1 MKIRNA
7 VAITCFVSLALI
19 VAGVLVT
26 AATPAKGKPASET
39 LRNGPKG
46 IPPGWEKVVFVH
58 YRKNAPARP
67 TEHPGKKPKPPTE
80 DADCYTFLRRGVKWQ
95 DPANSLFHVDPTNTQ
110 ELGADAVVGALAEAA
125 GTWADET
132 TAGVLPHCWLSDE
145 PLEADWDT
153 PDGVNEV
160 VFGDIDQAGAIA
172 VTIVWGIFGGP
183 PAGRGIMEFDV
194 IFDQADFDWSLDAT
208 GSTTEM
214 DLPNIATH
222 ELGHALGLGDLYK
235 DACNHVTMYGY
246 SSNGETTKRSLE
258 PDDIAGLVALYGE

>member
-7 VAITCFVSLALI
+7 FAITCFVSLALI
-19 VAGVLVT
+19 VTAVLLT
-26 AATPAKGKPASET
+26 AAAPAKAKPASET

-67 TEHPGKKPKPPTE
+67 TERPGKKPKPPTA
-80 DADCYTFLRRGVKWQ
+80 DADCYTFMAKGVKWQ
-95 DPANSLFHVDPTNTQ
+95 NPDNSGFLI
-110 ELGADAVVGALAEAA
+110 DAASAEGLDATATAEAIA
-125 GTWADET
+125 AAAVTWSDET
-132 TAGVLPHCWLSDE
+132 TAGLFPSCQASTG

-153 PDGVNEV
+153 PDGLNEV
-160 VFGDIDQAGAIA
+160 VFGDIDQPGAIA

-183 PAGRGIMEFDV
+183 PARRGIMEFDIV
-194 IFDQADFDWSLDAT
+194 FDQVDFDWSLDAT
-208 GSTTEM
+208 GSADKM

-235 DACNHVTMYGY
+235 DTCDHVTMYGY
-246 SSNGETTKRSLE
+246 STYGETTKRTLE
-258 PDDIAGLVALYGE
+258 PDDIAGLAALYGE